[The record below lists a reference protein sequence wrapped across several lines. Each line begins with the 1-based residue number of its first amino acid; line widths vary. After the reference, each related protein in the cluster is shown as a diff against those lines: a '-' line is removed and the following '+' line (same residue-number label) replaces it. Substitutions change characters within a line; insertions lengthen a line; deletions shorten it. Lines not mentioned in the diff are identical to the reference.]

1 MLHAGPIA
9 LFPCHSIED
18 FPTHYEGSEAEGV
31 LAAWTVGWHPAIVAD
46 AGGLPKWS
54 STDYCN
60 DDLEGRLLLIPSV
73 SSQRLCDDIRQ
84 LISDQKC
91 EAINNLDSRND
102 YLNHPAFD
110 RYQAGEVDMDVV
122 QEFFALGYG
131 YLQVQIMT
139 RQIRYS
145 SGLDEAE
152 FEIRLL
158 QAAAAAVE
166 KRDDLKS
173 LLQSCYD
180 LLLEERNR
188 FYPTQPELLD
198 IIMLANTTLGR
209 RFETQLDAAH
219 KMNLLFTG
227 QLVNQL
233 QIEKPATHQR
243 VRLAVDSRQVEI
255 IGGLHLELPTKLM
268 GVESQVNQVAQGIRD
283 IQRHFEQRPALFA
296 RRTFGLNP
304 TLPGLLKQFDF
315 SGALHAN
322 LGHGQIPD
330 ASTAMINWES
340 TDGATLYAINQKP
353 RDAANSGALLGLGKF
368 IGEALDSAHH
378 ATVVFVHWPD
388 RVCESFQDL
397 LRTCQYG
404 PLLGAFNT
412 ASDYFDGFFDPGYAE
427 RFTDDEYR
435 SRTLTDLAR
444 QAVTNPFSRVVNYWK
459 NHYELGW
466 LYGLTTMSTVVDSDK
481 RGLAYQSRLEQLGIL
496 MDLNDGSMDFKE
508 SESLKYQ
515 DMCDEANHEVRSGL
529 GQQLGVRSS
538 PVANDAVVIVNPL
551 SFPRRLHLRLEGFQT
566 GPRKSE
572 GPIVVADSSEA
583 GSDLVVDLP
592 AMGSVVVAPSEGRA
606 DPLRKDP
613 PMIDGLCLRNEFFEV
628 KVDEKTGGIL
638 SLNRHQKRGNLLTQR
653 LSYRTAERGSSS
665 HEPYAVMVADSIET
679 SQDTRIHAQIQTRGK
694 LLVAEQVV
702 GAYRQNIRVARG
714 CSELRISFH
723 IEPLVELVDKPWEN
737 YFCSRWAW
745 HDESAE
751 IRRESLGS
759 RFYLMEEKFEAP
771 NLIQIESEQAR
782 LSLLPGGLP
791 FHRRSAR
798 RILDTLLLIKGE
810 TCRDH
815 EMGIAVNAE
824 LPTHKAV
831 SFLSPPFVAYGDAE
845 SIKSGW
851 LFHCSARNLLA
862 TMSQPRLD
870 SAGRVAGAMFRFQ
883 ETEGRSGQLKLTCP
897 RDVSTAH
904 RVNFLGEFLGDGQVE
919 GRKVTFDFCPNQHF
933 QIELNWRP

>member
-1 MLHAGPIA
+1 MLNAGPIP

-18 FPTHYEGSEAEGV
+18 FPTHYAGSEAEGV
-31 LAAWTVGWHPAIVAD
+31 LSAWTVSWHPAIIAES
-46 AGGLPKWS
+46 GCLPKWS

-60 DDLEGRLLLIPSV
+60 DDLEGRLLLIPAV
-73 SSQRLCDDIRQ
+73 ATQRVCAEIRR
-84 LISDQKC
+84 LISDKKC
-91 EAINNLDSRND
+91 QAIDNLESRDD
-102 YLNHPAFD
+102 YLNHPAFG
-110 RYQAGEVDMDVV
+110 RWNALELETEVI
-122 QEFFALGYG
+122 QEFFALAYG

-145 SGLDEAE
+145 SGLDESE
-152 FEIRLL
+152 FEARLL
-158 QAAAAAVE
+158 QAATAAVE
-166 KRDDLKS
+166 KRDDLNL

-198 IIMLANTTLGR
+198 IVMVANTTLGR
-209 RFETQLDAAH
+209 RFELQLEAAH

-227 QLVNQL
+227 QLVNQM
-233 QIEKPATHQR
+233 QSEKPEIHRR
-243 VRLAVDSRQVEI
+243 VRAAVESKRAEI
-255 IGGLHLELPTKLM
+255 IGGLHAELPAKLM
-268 GVESQVNQVAQGIRD
+268 GVESQLNQLAQGIQEIR
-283 IQRHFEQRPALFA
+283 QYLGQRPALFA

-340 TDGATLYAINQKP
+340 TDGSTLYAIHQKP
-353 RDAANSGALLGLGKF
+353 RDAANPGAFLGLGKF

-388 RVCESFQDL
+388 RFCESFQDL

-435 SRTLTDLAR
+435 SRTLADWTT
-444 QAVTNPFSRVVNYWK
+444 QAVSNPVSRIVNYWK
-459 NHYELGW
+459 NHTEIGC
-466 LYGLTTMSTVVDSDK
+466 LYGATTMSAFV
-481 RGLAYQSRLEQLGIL
+481 GNGHNGPECQSMLDQLGSL
-496 MDLNDGSMDFKE
+496 MDLNDACLD
-508 SESLKYQ
+508 LKGAKTAVLSDSCAAVSQ
-515 DMCDEANHEVRSGL
+515 RVRSEL
-529 GQQLGVRSS
+529 GQQLGVRFNAA
-538 PVANDAVVIVNPL
+538 ANDVVVIANPL
-551 SFPRRLHLRLEGFQT
+551 SFPRRLHLRLEGVQT
-566 GPRKSE
+566 GPRKSD
-572 GPIVVADSSEA
+572 GPIVIADSSDF
-583 GSDLVVDLP
+583 GSELVVDLP
-592 AMGSVVVAPSEGRA
+592 AMGSVMVSPSKGGP

-613 PMIDGLCLRNEFFEV
+613 PMIDGWCLRNEFFEV

-653 LSYRTAERGSSS
+653 LSYRTAERMVPNS
-665 HEPYAVMVADSIET
+665 EPYAVMLADSIET
-679 SQDTRIHAQIQTRGK
+679 FQDTRVHAQVVSRGT
-694 LLVAEQVV
+694 LRFEDQVV
-702 GAYRQNIRVARG
+702 GRYRQTIRVARG
-714 CSELRISFH
+714 CSELHLAFH
-723 IEPLVELVDKPWEN
+723 IEPLVELSGKPWEN

-782 LSLLPGGLP
+782 LSLLTGGLP
-791 FHRRSAR
+791 FHRRSGR
-798 RILDTLLLIKGE
+798 RILDTLLLTQGE
-810 TCRDH
+810 TCRDY
-815 EMGIAVNAE
+815 EMGIALNAE
-824 LPTHKAV
+824 LPTHKAA
-831 SFLSPPFVAYGDAE
+831 SFQSPALIGFGDPE
-845 SIKSGW
+845 SAKTGW
-851 LFHCSARNLLA
+851 LFHCGAKNLMA
-862 TMSQPRLD
+862 TMSQARVS
-870 SAGRVAGAMFRFQ
+870 SAGSIVGAMFRFQ

-897 RDVSTAH
+897 RDVASAH
-904 RVNFLGEFLGDGQVE
+904 RVNFLGEFLGDGKVD
-919 GRKVTFDFCPNQHF
+919 GRKVSFDFGPNEHF
-933 QIELNWRP
+933 QIELNWRS